1 MVIFHSFCMFARPG
15 LYRKIASGRQLTR
28 WLAENSPS
36 HTSIGISQL
45 GMFDDTEG
53 CFSDVLG
60 GELPTGHRWEVGKVH
75 PSEIYVDGLPPQKS
89 HWNHQGW
96 THPPKRSVGSSPPS
110 SHLQSHLNPMYGPR
124 FDPMYCP
131 MYKPM
136 YHPIK
141 SPFHGGFHK

>member
-1 MVIFHSFCMFARPG
+1 MWWVPSGKRLQLANLKMAIESSLIYPFNMVIFHSFCMFARPG

-60 GELPTGHRWEVGKVH
+60 GELPTVIVERWERFTPVKKV
-75 PSEIYVDGLPPQKS
+75 DCLPPQKS
-89 HWNHQGW
+89 H
-96 THPPKRSVGSSPPS
+96 
-110 SHLQSHLNPMYGPR
+110 
-124 FDPMYCP
+124 
-131 MYKPM
+131 
-136 YHPIK
+136 
-141 SPFHGGFHK
+141 